1 MKMYKLGLVLLLSF
15 LIPSLFNIVR
25 ADGIQIGR
33 TRIVYDARKKE
44 TALPLVNQD
53 KELPWLIQ
61 SWVTLEDKKTAAPFI
76 VTPPLFRLDP
86 QKEQSLRI
94 IWSGTSVPSDKES
107 LFYLIVRTIPGSD
120 KKNENQN
127 VLRIIYKTQLKLFY
141 RPEGLQGTPDQACQN
156 LHFARSGSQLQIKN
170 ESGYHLVF
178 DSLYLGH
185 SQQRKADIV
194 APKSTATL
202 AVSDSSRQVSWRC
215 ITDYGNASP
224 KYTAVVEQGSGTQ

>member
-1 MKMYKLGLVLLLSF
+1 M
-15 LIPSLFNIVR
+15 LFNSSH
-25 ADGIQIGR
+25 AEGIQIGR
-33 TRIVYDARKKE
+33 TRVIYDASKKE
-44 TALPLVNQD
+44 TALPLINQD

-61 SWVTLEDKKTAAPFI
+61 SWVTQEDKKTAAPFI

-94 IWSGTSVPSDKES
+94 IWSGASAPSDKES

-141 RPEGLQGTPDQACQN
+141 RPEGLKGTPDEACQN
-156 LHFARSGSQLQIKN
+156 LHFSRSGSQLQIKN
-170 ESGYHLVF
+170 DSGYHLVF

-202 AVSDSSRQVSWRC
+202 AASDSSQQVNWRC

-224 KYTAVVEQGSGTQ
+224 KYTALVEQGSGTP